1 MKLVYQDIEKRIA
14 NFVRIFF
21 DRLKKL
27 NLVCQDIEKRIANF
41 LRIFF
46 DQLKKANL
54 VCQDRTLKR
63 SSSAVDQAGQVF
75 LVGLAAFS

>member
-14 NFVRIFF
+14 NFV
-21 DRLKKL
+21 
-27 NLVCQDIEKRIANF
+27 
-41 LRIFF
+41 RIFF

-63 SSSAVDQAGQVF
+63 SPSAVDQAGQVF

>member
-1 MKLVYQDIEKRIA
+1 MKLVYQGIEKRIA

-21 DRLKKL
+21 DRLKK
-27 NLVCQDIEKRIANF
+27 VH
-41 LRIFF
+41 
-46 DQLKKANL
+46 L

-63 SSSAVDQAGQVF
+63 SSGAVDQAGQVF

>member
-14 NFVRIFF
+14 NFV
-21 DRLKKL
+21 
-27 NLVCQDIEKRIANF
+27 
-41 LRIFF
+41 RIFF